1 MEALTVLKGLLA
13 GGITMGVAAVFP
25 EELSLAFFAVVL
37 GLAAGVYPGFAMA
50 NPEAGRPLLQWVAA
64 VVFVSLGMVG
74 LWVSPLILAA
84 AWVLHAIWDFLH
96 HITALGDGVP
106 EGYPAFCISYDLLLA
121 GFVAYMWA
129 AGA

>member
-25 EELSLAFFAVVL
+25 EELSLAFFTVVL

-50 NPEAGRPLLQWVAA
+50 NPESGRPLIQWVAA

-74 LWVSPLILAA
+74 LWISPLILAA
-84 AWVLHAIWDFLH
+84 AWVLHAFWDFLH

>member
-1 MEALTVLKGLLA
+1 MLMGLLA

-25 EELSLAFFAVVL
+25 EELSFAFFAVVL

-50 NPEAGRPLLQWVAA
+50 NSEAGRPLIQWVAA
-64 VVFVSLGMVG
+64 VLFVTLGMVG

-84 AWVLHAIWDFLH
+84 AWVLHAFWDFLH
-96 HITALGDGVP
+96 HTTSLGDGVP
-106 EGYPAFCISYDLLLA
+106 EGYPGFCLSYDLLLA
-121 GFVAYMWA
+121 GFVTYMWA

>member
-1 MEALTVLKGLLA
+1 MGLLA
-13 GGITMGVAAVFP
+13 GGITLGVAAVFP
-25 EELSLAFFAVVL
+25 EELSFAFFAVVL

-50 NPEAGRPLLQWVAA
+50 SSEAGRPLIQWVAA

-84 AWVLHAIWDFLH
+84 AWVLHAFWDFLH
-96 HITALGDGVP
+96 HTTALGDGVP
-106 EGYPAFCISYDLLLA
+106 KGYPAFCLSYDLLLA